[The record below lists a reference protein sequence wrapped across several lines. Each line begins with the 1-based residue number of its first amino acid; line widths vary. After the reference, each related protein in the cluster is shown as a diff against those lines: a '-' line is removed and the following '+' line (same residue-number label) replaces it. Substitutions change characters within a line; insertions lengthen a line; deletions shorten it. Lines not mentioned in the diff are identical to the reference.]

1 MNKLKELRLIVKMN
15 EKLGVQT
22 EQSIYDQIAAEQ
34 LKEDR
39 QLAMQEERKNAFK
52 SLFTD
57 LAKDINKLVAE
68 DKKKTEEEQAL
79 LDRFTNVLEH
89 IESIKPESDD
99 RQVTI
104 TEEVVEDQ
112 QFDELVEK
120 SAILAPPETSTL
132 AAAAAKRL
140 TDTTAPSM
148 FIQPEPAATG
158 RDIQAIQ
165 NKLKLLEGWVSKIS
179 MAGPGG
185 GEVLFR
191 YLDDVNRGTMNTTND
206 NWVLEYD
213 AATKKVQFTE
223 DIGPIKTTRYN
234 TIGPDVSLVAGQVAW
249 NPDEDCLDIHHADGS
264 TLQTGLE
271 HYIRVRNESGN
282 TMPNG
287 TVVRFAGVYEAN
299 AHEPI
304 VVPHIANGTVHG
316 LYTVGV
322 LTNDLPNNTTG
333 RATWN
338 GKVHDMDTTGSS
350 VGEVWVK
357 GDLLYVHPTMAGKLT
372 KVKPYAPNIVV
383 SIAAV
388 LHVGSGDGILLVRP
402 TIYPRLYYGTFLDV
416 LSQTAAVINTPY
428 AVKMRTPDI
437 SNGHHIINETRIV
450 AEASGFYDYKFSL
463 QVTSQTASKKE
474 IYIWA
479 RKNGA
484 DIPNTASRLT
494 ITGNEEYKVPSWNFQ
509 VSMNT
514 NDYFELMWAV
524 SDLGAF
530 ITAPAAT
537 AFCPAI
543 PSVIMTVS
551 QIAL

>member
-1 MNKLKELRLIVKMN
+1 MN

-120 SAILAPPETSTL
+120 SAILAPPETPTL

-140 TDTTAPSM
+140 SDTTAPSM
-148 FIQPEPAATG
+148 FVQPEPAATG

-271 HYIRVRNESGN
+271 HYMRVRNESGT

-338 GKVHDMDTTGSS
+338 GKVHDVDTTGAS
-350 VGEVWVK
+350 VGEAWVK

-402 TIYPRLYYGTFLDV
+402 TIYPRLYYGSFSSTV
-416 LSQTAAVINTPY
+416 SQTATAINTPT
-428 AVKMRTPDI
+428 AVRYSTTDI
-437 SNGHHIINETRIV
+437 ASGHHVASNTQII
-450 AEASGFYDYKFSL
+450 AEVSGAYNYQFSL
-463 QVTSQTASKKE
+463 QISSSSASKKE
-474 IYIWA
+474 VFIWA
-479 RKNGA
+479 RKNGT
-484 DIPNTASRLT
+484 DIPNSATRIT
-494 ITGNEEYKVPSWNFQ
+494 VTGNDEYRAPSWNF
-509 VSMNT
+509 VVPMAA
-514 NDYFELMWAV
+514 NDYFELMWAT
-524 SDLGAF
+524 SDVGAYV
-530 ITAPAAT
+530 ASPAAT
-537 AFCPAI
+537 SFCPAI
-543 PSVIMTVS
+543 PSVILTVT
-551 QIAL
+551 QAAL